1 MSEIQCLD
9 EVMIY
14 RMVSMVGPRFRF
26 RDSIERKHHRAQK
39 MIPSLTNLI
48 AIIHDSK
55 VNPGRETFTRT
66 LEPLDSFIQ

>member
-1 MSEIQCLD
+1 
-9 EVMIY
+9 MIY

-39 MIPSLTNLI
+39 MIPSLTKLI

-55 VNPGRETFTRT
+55 VSPGREMFAWN
-66 LEPLDSFIQ
+66 L